1 MILRKDL
8 MLRHVGDDYIIV
20 EPGQD
25 QIDMSRVYTL
35 NETAAWLW
43 EQLQGKDFTL
53 ADVTALLLDRY
64 EVDEQTA
71 EQDAAKLIELF
82 QIQGLVKD

>member
-1 MILRKDL
+1 MILREDL

-43 EQLQGKDFTL
+43 EQLQGKDFNSD
-53 ADVTALLLDRY
+53 DVTALLLERY
-64 EVDEQTA
+64 EVDRQTA
-71 EQDAAKLIELF
+71 AQDADALIALF
-82 QIQGLVKD
+82 QSQGLVKK

>member
-1 MILRKDL
+1 
-8 MLRHVGDDYIIV
+8 MLRQVGDDYIIV

-43 EQLQGKDFTL
+43 EQLQGKDFVL
-53 ADVTALLLDRY
+53 ADVTVLLLDRY

-71 EQDAAKLIELF
+71 TQDAAKLIELF
-82 QIQGLVKD
+82 QIQGLVNG

>member
-1 MILRKDL
+1 

-53 ADVTALLLDRY
+53 ADVTTLLLDRY

-82 QIQGLVKD
+82 QIQGLVKG

>member
-1 MILRKDL
+1 

-53 ADVTALLLDRY
+53 ADVTTLLLDRY
-64 EVDEQTA
+64 DVDEQTA
-71 EQDAAKLIELF
+71 TQDAAKLIELF
-82 QIQGLVKD
+82 QIQGLVNS

>member
-53 ADVTALLLDRY
+53 ADVTTLLLDRY

-71 EQDAAKLIELF
+71 RQDAAKLIELF
-82 QIQGLVKD
+82 QVQGLVKG

>member
-1 MILRKDL
+1 

-53 ADVTALLLDRY
+53 ADVTTLLLDRY

-71 EQDAAKLIELF
+71 RQDAAKLIELF
-82 QIQGLVKD
+82 QVQGLVKG

>member
-1 MILRKDL
+1 MKLREDL
-8 MLRHVGDDYIIV
+8 ILRHVGEDYIIV

-43 EQLQGKDFTL
+43 EQLQGKEFLLTE
-53 ADVTALLLDRY
+53 VTALLLDRY
-64 EVDEQTA
+64 EVDEATA
-71 EQDAAKLIELF
+71 TDDAQKLIDLF
-82 QIQGLVKD
+82 RAQNLLKG

>member
-1 MILRKDL
+1 MKLREDL
-8 MLRHVGDDYIIV
+8 ILRHVGEDYIIV

-43 EQLQGKDFTL
+43 EQLQGKDFQL
-53 ADVTALLLDRY
+53 ADVTSLLLDRY
-64 EVDEQTA
+64 EVDETTA
-71 EQDAAKLIELF
+71 TEDAEKLMDLF
-82 QIQGLVKD
+82 LAQNLLKA

>member
-1 MILRKDL
+1 

-43 EQLQGKDFTL
+43 GQLQEKDFVL
-53 ADVTALLLDRY
+53 EDVTALLLDRY
-64 EVDEQTA
+64 DVDEPTA
-71 EQDAAKLIELF
+71 THDAAKLIALF
-82 QIQGLVKD
+82 QKQGLVSG

>member
-1 MILRKDL
+1 MNLREDL
-8 MLRHVGDDYIIV
+8 ILRHVGEDYIIV

-43 EQLQGKDFTL
+43 EQLQGKEFQL
-53 ADVTALLLDRY
+53 SDVTSLLLDRY
-64 EVDEQTA
+64 EVDETTA
-71 EQDAAKLIELF
+71 SNDAQKLIDLF
-82 QIQGLVKD
+82 RAQNLLKG

>member
-1 MILRKDL
+1 MNLREDL
-8 MLRHVGDDYIIV
+8 ILRHVGEDYIIV

-43 EQLQGKDFTL
+43 EQLQGKEFQL
-53 ADVTALLLDRY
+53 SDVTNLLLDRY
-64 EVDEQTA
+64 EVDETTA
-71 EQDAAKLIELF
+71 ADDAEKLIELF
-82 QIQGLVKD
+82 RAQNLLKG

>member
-1 MILRKDL
+1 

-71 EQDAAKLIELF
+71 TQDAAKLIELF
-82 QIQGLVKD
+82 QIQGLVKG

>member
-8 MLRHVGDDYIIV
+8 MLRQVGDDYIIV

-43 EQLQGKDFTL
+43 EQLQGKDFVL
-53 ADVTALLLDRY
+53 ADVTVLLLDRY

-71 EQDAAKLIELF
+71 TQDAAKLIELF
-82 QIQGLVKD
+82 QIQGLVNG